1 MKLFLDTN
9 IFMEFIERR
18 KQFDY
23 VSLIIDSVLSE
34 RYSAC
39 ISTGCMYT
47 LTFLFERSLK
57 RQDIHQPELIN
68 RLRGYLAEVL
78 NMATMVELSH
88 AGAEH
93 AVYAKT
99 FTDIEDSMQYQ
110 CAVENHCDV
119 LLTIN
124 VNDFKHANDKQ
135 IEILSPLQFVEK
147 YMVSE

>member
-1 MKLFLDTN
+1 
-9 IFMEFIERR
+9 
-18 KQFDY
+18 
-23 VSLIIDSVLSE
+23 
-34 RYSAC
+34 
-39 ISTGCMYT
+39 MYT

-135 IEILSPLQFVEK
+135 IEQIAAYPAAGGCGVGGACDGCGMKQCPDCPSANLT
-147 YMVSE
+147 